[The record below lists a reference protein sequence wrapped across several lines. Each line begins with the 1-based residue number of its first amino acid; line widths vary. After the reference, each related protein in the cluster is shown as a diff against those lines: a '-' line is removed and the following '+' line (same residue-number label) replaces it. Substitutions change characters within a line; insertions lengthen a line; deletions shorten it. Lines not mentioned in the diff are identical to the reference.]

1 MSNMKAKKEQGDL
14 DVTLVVDIISCR
26 GEFDPSEVKHVVG
39 SSFETANA
47 RLKMAIEDHE
57 RAGFEQEEIDE
68 NVRMFKLDEY
78 TYFILTGEDEFC
90 IVGSPKSEAYGE
102 FWSLLNDDPEAAAEM
117 FEDMDIA
124 SEDAEEIEL

>member
-1 MSNMKAKKEQGDL
+1 MTTIDLKNEQGDL

-26 GEFDPSEVKHVVG
+26 GEFDPSEVKQVVG
-39 SSFETANA
+39 SSFETAKA
-47 RLKMAIEDHE
+47 RLKIAIDEHE
-57 RAGFEQEEIDE
+57 EADYSEEEIDE

-78 TYFILTGEDEFC
+78 TYFILTGEDEAC

-102 FWSLLNDDPEAAAEM
+102 FWSLINDDPEAAAEM